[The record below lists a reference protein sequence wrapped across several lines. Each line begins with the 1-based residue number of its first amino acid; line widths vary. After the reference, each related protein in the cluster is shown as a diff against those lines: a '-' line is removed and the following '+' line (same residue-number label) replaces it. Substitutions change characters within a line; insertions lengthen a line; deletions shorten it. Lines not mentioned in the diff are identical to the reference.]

1 MTVMINREAV
11 MRYMVSAGLCKY
23 AALGGKA
30 GLTRAVISR
39 IMRVGK
45 CRLDTAASLAKA
57 LGVEVTDIAA
67 PPAIKATKRRR

>member
-1 MTVMINREAV
+1 
-11 MRYMVSAGLCKY
+11 
-23 AALGGKA
+23 
-30 GLTRAVISR
+30 
-39 IMRVGK
+39 MRVGK